1 MRRVNSTNG
10 DPELAAEL
18 GALIGRRARSVAAA
32 VVEIGSDTRARFA
45 FLAADADTRFEIGSV
60 TKGLTG
66 MLLADSVERGE
77 MSLDTEVG
85 AIFPRCAG
93 TAFGSVT
100 ARNCARTP
108 RVCRG
113 W

>member
-1 MRRVNSTNG
+1 MRRVDSTNG
-10 DPELAAEL
+10 DPELEAEL
-18 GALIGRRARSVAAA
+18 STLLGRRASSVAAA
-32 VVEIGSDTRARFA
+32 VVEIGTETRARLA
-45 FLAADADTRFEIGSV
+45 FVGANADSRFEIGSV

-100 ARNCARTP
+100 ARSTTEF
-108 RVCRG
+108 G
-113 W
+113 